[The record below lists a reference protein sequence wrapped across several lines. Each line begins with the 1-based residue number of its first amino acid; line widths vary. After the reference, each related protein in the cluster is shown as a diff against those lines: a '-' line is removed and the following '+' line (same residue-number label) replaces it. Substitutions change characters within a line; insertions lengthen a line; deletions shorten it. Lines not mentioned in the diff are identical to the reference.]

1 MKHILKKILSRKIIN
16 LLKIMLTY
24 VDKKIISIARRSQWL
39 AGLYYFIVSSQFRRE
54 MHAVLNGRFHFD
66 NVKDSNKPHTF
77 MLRRNIHRI
86 EKGLCMV
93 PRKPIFAV
101 DYIEETVRKFEICMS
116 LQCIEDTEYEWAH
129 DVLEHY
135 FSVVGQTSE
144 INTAKKIFDRTRKN
158 INRALKNKK
167 IPFAYKRI
175 DAAGIKFDDFK
186 TLCENRHSV
195 RWFKSKPVPIHLIE
209 QSIEVAVTAP
219 SACNRQ
225 PFKFHIFDDPKQAK
239 IIGSIPMGTAGFAEN
254 FQCVIVVVADLSAYP
269 FEKDR
274 HIIYIDSSLA
284 TMQLLLALELHG
296 LSSCVINWPDIERHE
311 RQMAEKLEL
320 ESYQRPIML
329 ISVGY
334 GEAEGMIPFSD
345 KKPLKDVVWRAK

>member
-1 MKHILKKILSRKIIN
+1 MRQILKKILSRKIIN
-16 LLKIMLTY
+16 LLKIILIY
-24 VDKKIISIARRSQWL
+24 VDNKVISIARRSQWL
-39 AGLYYFIVSSQFRRE
+39 AGLYYFLVSSQFRRE

-66 NVKDSNKPHTF
+66 NVKDRNKSHTF

-93 PRKPIFAV
+93 PRKPIFAAA
-101 DYIEETVRKFEICMS
+101 YIEATVRKFEICMS
-116 LQCIEDTEYEWAH
+116 FQCIEDTECEWVH

-135 FSVVGQTSE
+135 FSVVEQTSE
-144 INTAKKIFDRTRKN
+144 IKTAKKIFDRARKD
-158 INRALKNKK
+158 INRALKTKK
-167 IPFAYKRI
+167 IPFTYKRI

-195 RWFKSKPVPIHLIE
+195 RWFRSKRVPIHIIE

-225 PFKFHIFDDPKQAK
+225 PFKFHIFDDPEQAK

-320 ESYQRPIML
+320 EAYQRPIML

-334 GEAEGMIPFSD
+334 AEAEGMIPFSD

>member
-1 MKHILKKILSRKIIN
+1 MKQILKKILSRKIID
-16 LLKIMLTY
+16 LLKMMLTY

-39 AGLYYFIVSSQFRRE
+39 AGLYYLIVSTQFRRE

-66 NVKDSNKPHTF
+66 NVKDRNKPHTF

-93 PRKPIFAV
+93 PRKPIFAAG
-101 DYIEETVRKFEICMS
+101 YIEETVREFEICMS
-116 LQCIEDTEYEWAH
+116 FQCIEDTEYEWVH
-129 DVLEHY
+129 DVLKHY
-135 FSVVGQTSE
+135 FSVVEKTSE
-144 INTAKKIFDRTRKN
+144 INAARKIFDRARKD
-158 INRALKNKK
+158 INRSIKTKK

-175 DAAGIKFDDFK
+175 DAVGIKFDDFK

-195 RWFKSKPVPIHLIE
+195 RWFRSKRVPLHIIE

-239 IIGSIPMGTAGFAEN
+239 IIGSIPMGTIGFAEN
-254 FQCVIVVVADLSAYP
+254 FQCIIVVVADLSAYP

-311 RQMAEKLEL
+311 RQMAKKLQL
-320 ESYQRPIML
+320 ETYQRPTML

-334 GEAEGMIPFSD
+334 AKQEGMIPFSD

>member
-1 MKHILKKILSRKIIN
+1 MRQILKKILSRKIIN
-16 LLKIMLTY
+16 LLKIILIY
-24 VDKKIISIARRSQWL
+24 VDNKVISIARRSQWL
-39 AGLYYFIVSSQFRRE
+39 AGLYYFLVSSQFRRE

-66 NVKDSNKPHTF
+66 NVKDRNKSHTF

-93 PRKPIFAV
+93 PRKPIFAAG
-101 DYIEETVRKFEICMS
+101 YIEETVRKFEICMS
-116 LQCIEDTEYEWAH
+116 FQCIEDTECEWVH

-135 FSVVGQTSE
+135 FSVVEQTSE
-144 INTAKKIFDRTRKN
+144 IKTAKKIFDRARKD
-158 INRALKNKK
+158 INRALKTKK

-175 DAAGIKFDDFK
+175 DAVGIKFDDFK

-195 RWFKSKPVPIHLIE
+195 RWFRSKRVPIHIIE

-225 PFKFHIFDDPKQAK
+225 PFKFHIFDDPEQAK

-320 ESYQRPIML
+320 EAYQRPIML

-334 GEAEGMIPFSD
+334 AEAEGMIPFSD

>member
-1 MKHILKKILSRKIIN
+1 MRQILKKILSRKIIN
-16 LLKIMLTY
+16 LLKIILIY
-24 VDKKIISIARRSQWL
+24 VDNKVISIARRSQWL
-39 AGLYYFIVSSQFRRE
+39 AGLYYFLVSSQFRRE

-66 NVKDSNKPHTF
+66 NVKDRNKSHTF

-93 PRKPIFAV
+93 PRKPIFAAA
-101 DYIEETVRKFEICMS
+101 YIEATVRKFEICMS
-116 LQCIEDTEYEWAH
+116 FQCIEDTECEWVH

-135 FSVVGQTSE
+135 FSVVEQTSE
-144 INTAKKIFDRTRKN
+144 IKTAKKIFDRARKD
-158 INRALKNKK
+158 INRALKTKK

-175 DAAGIKFDDFK
+175 DAVGIKFDDFK

-195 RWFKSKPVPIHLIE
+195 RWFRSKRVPIHIIE

-225 PFKFHIFDDPKQAK
+225 PFKFHIFDDPEQAK

-320 ESYQRPIML
+320 EAYQRPIML

-334 GEAEGMIPFSD
+334 AEAEGMIPFSD

>member
-1 MKHILKKILSRKIIN
+1 MIL
-16 LLKIMLTY
+16 MY
-24 VDKKIISIARRSQWL
+24 VDKVIISVARRSQWL
-39 AGLYYFIVSSQFRRE
+39 AGLYYFLVSSQFRRE
-54 MHAVLNGRFHFD
+54 MQAVLNGRFQFD
-66 NVKDSNKPHTF
+66 NTKDRNKPHTF

-93 PRKPIFAV
+93 PRKPIFAAG
-101 DYIEETVRKFEICMS
+101 YIEETVREFEICMS
-116 LQCIEDTEYEWAH
+116 FQSIEDTEYEWVH

-175 DAAGIKFDDFK
+175 EAAGIKFDDFK

-195 RWFKSKPVPIHLIE
+195 RWFKSKRVPIHLIE

-311 RQMAEKLEL
+311 RQMAQKLQL
-320 ESYQRPIML
+320 ETYQRPTML

-334 GEAEGMIPFSD
+334 AEAEGMIPFSD

>member
-1 MKHILKKILSRKIIN
+1 MKQILKKILSRKVIN
-16 LLKIMLTY
+16 LLKMILMFI
-24 VDKKIISIARRSQWL
+24 DKVIISVARRSQWL
-39 AGLYYFIVSSQFRRE
+39 AGLYYFLVSSQFRRE
-54 MHAVLNGRFHFD
+54 MQAVLNGRFQFD
-66 NVKDSNKPHTF
+66 NTKDRNKPHTF

-93 PRKPIFAV
+93 PRKPIFAAG
-101 DYIEETVRKFEICMS
+101 YIEETVREFEICMS
-116 LQCIEDTEYEWAH
+116 FQSIEDTEYEWVH
-129 DVLEHY
+129 DVLKHY
-135 FSVVGQTSE
+135 FSVVEQTSE
-144 INTAKKIFDRTRKN
+144 INAAKKIFDRARKD
-158 INRALKNKK
+158 INRSIKTKK
-167 IPFAYKRI
+167 IPFAYKRK
-175 DAAGIKFDDFK
+175 DTADIKFDDFK

-195 RWFKSKPVPIHLIE
+195 RWFRSKRVPIHIIE

-239 IIGSIPMGTAGFAEN
+239 IIGSIPMGTTGFAEN
-254 FQCVIVVVADLSAYP
+254 FQCIIVVVADLSAYP

-311 RQMAEKLEL
+311 RQMAQKLQL
-320 ESYQRPIML
+320 ETYQRPTML

-334 GEAEGMIPFSD
+334 AKQEGMIPFSD
-345 KKPLKDVVWRAK
+345 KKSLKDVVWRAK